1 MKWMIKIMCLILT
14 LIMLLGVVGCKK
26 NKDGDGDGSGGPNGG
41 ETTTQPDD
49 VLPEDEI
56 FELPADTYYG
66 NNRSFN
72 MLLRSNSMRG
82 KATDEW
88 FVGESLAEDADI
100 VERAVFNREITIE
113 TQLGIQFNYI
123 FSEGSAESQVIDDFK
138 ADAGLNEFHI
148 CGLGSFQAPKLIADG
163 LCYNLYDVPHINLEK
178 VWWGSRSGMAQDL
191 TINNRLYMISGDA
204 SLMAQGKALAMYVN
218 KNLLEVR
225 TSLKITDIY
234 AIVNKGEWTIDK
246 LLEMTKGITADTN
259 KDGGYDEKDV
269 WGNNIYMATILDGYL
284 AAFNIDVVTNDGGI
298 YFVALNTPSMT
309 TACNKLYELIYEED
323 RTWVARDTKGAYGGK
338 SEQMAFFQNS
348 HTVFTHGGFEWATD
362 GFRFMSDD
370 YGVIPYPKLNTEQQR
385 YGSMLSDVYT
395 AFVIPATQ
403 TEGELEFTGAVME
416 TLAHESYYTTTE
428 AYYEILL
435 KQRSTRDEESKA
447 MLDLIHDCI
456 DYNIGYSY
464 SAVLD
469 NPVKAFNAVLADET
483 GKYFN
488 NFAGY
493 YTAKTESFAIK
504 LTAMLADY
512 GVSQ

>member
-1 MKWMIKIMCLILT
+1 MKWMIKILCLILT

-26 NKDGDGDGSGGPNGG
+26 DKDKDGDGSGGPNGG
-41 ETTTQPDD
+41 DTTTGGE

-66 NNRSFN
+66 NNRRFN
-72 MLLRSNSMRG
+72 MLLRSNEMRA
-82 KATDEW
+82 KTTDEW
-88 FVGESLAEDADI
+88 FVGETLAEDADI
-100 VERAVFNREITIE
+100 VDRAVFNREITIE
-113 TQLGIQFNYI
+113 TQLGIEFNYI
-123 FSEGSAESQVIDDFK
+123 FADGADEQQVIDDFR

-148 CGLGSFQAPKLIADG
+148 CGLGAAQAPKLIQDG
-163 LCYNLYDVPHINLEK
+163 LCYNLYDVPHIALDK

-191 TINNRLYMISGDA
+191 TINDRLYMISGDA
-204 SLMAQGKALAMYVN
+204 SLMAQGKALAMYIN
-218 KNLLEVR
+218 KNQLEVR

-234 AIVNKGEWTIDK
+234 NVVNAGEWTIDK
-246 LLEMTKGITADTN
+246 LLEMSKGITADTK
-259 KDGGYDEKDV
+259 KDGFLDENDV
-269 WGNNIYMATILDGYL
+269 WGNNIYMATILDGYF
-284 AAFNIDVVTNDGGI
+284 AAFNIDIVTNDGGI
-298 YFVALNTPSMT
+298 YFVALNTPSMV
-309 TACNKLYELIYEED
+309 TACDKLYDLIYEED
-323 RTWVARDTKGAYGGK
+323 RTWVAKDGAGNLGGK
-338 SEQMAFFQNS
+338 QEQMNFFQTS
-348 HTVFTHGGFEWATD
+348 HAVFCHGGFEWATD

-370 YGVIPYPKLNTEQQR
+370 YGIIPYPKLNVEQQR

-395 AFVIPATQ
+395 VFVIPATQ
-403 TEGELEFTGAVME
+403 TENELEFTGAVME

-464 SAVLD
+464 SSVLD
-469 NPVKAFNAVLADET
+469 NPVKAFNAVLADKNNT
-483 GKYFN
+483 YFN
-488 NFAGY
+488 NFSGY

-504 LTAMLADY
+504 LTAMLGDY